1 MKLTQKQEGFCQ
13 LVASGSNYSDAYR
26 GAYDCVRMKDATVNR
41 SAAALA
47 KDHKIATRIAALN
60 SKHQQRHDITVDTI
74 TADFQENIQL
84 AKELN
89 KPEAVNSALNGLMK
103 LYGLGIENNKH
114 EISLN
119 KELTDLI
126 FSGLPDTTGLP
137 SERKMNDLDEQTFLL
152 LEQEGQ

>member
-47 KDHKIATRIAALN
+47 KDHKIATRIAVLN
-60 SKHQQRHDITVDTI
+60 RKHQQRHDITVDTI

-89 KPEAVNSALNGLMK
+89 KPEAVNSSLNGLMK
-103 LYGLGIENNKH
+103 LYGLGVEKHKH
-114 EISLN
+114 EISAGE
-119 KELTDLI
+119 ELMLR
-126 FSGLPDTTGLP
+126 FFGSLPDTTGLP
-137 SERKMNDLDEQTFLL
+137 SERDDQ
-152 LEQEGQ
+152 